1 MYSPSHGHA
10 SALTPTELR
19 SAIVQN
25 PLVMAPE
32 KTVIEAIDHMSQI
45 RSSFPVDRSHQ
56 AARDNV
62 HMEARSS
69 CVLVVENGHILGI
82 FTERDVVRLSARNR
96 AQSGLAL
103 QNMQLRDAM
112 TSPIVTLHESDFT
125 DLFSAANLLQQQH
138 IRHIPILDQGDR
150 LLGIITHESLRHL
163 AHPADL
169 LRFRQVSEVMTTD
182 VACAEPTVSMLAIAA
197 LMADRHISS
206 VLVVQMQAH
215 PTGPPLKMPLGIIT
229 ERDIVQFQSLHLD
242 LQTIPVQ
249 DVMSTPVSTVRPD
262 DSLMV
267 VQQVMEEQQIRRVV
281 VIGNQGEL
289 LGIVT
294 QTSILQALNPL
305 DLYLLAKT
313 LGQRIS
319 QLETEKI
326 ALLEQYTTV
335 LEDRVEKRTLELK
348 TRAEREQQVSTIA
361 VDILTATDLSTLAQ
375 RAAQGGRT
383 LLSCD
388 RLIIWQRQP
397 NGTYC
402 NLADTSRQILF
413 PEVNSPEVNSQKTNL
428 ESDRSVTPATNLDPF
443 LENNL
448 EAYLSQQVEDVH
460 HHLSTHPQIES
471 PLIVP
476 ITYHGQP
483 WGLWSALNLTHP
495 HSWSSEDIGQLE
507 HLSTYL
513 EIALQ
518 RDSVIQ
524 QLHHEREERR
534 RIEAER
540 NRASDRQSTD
550 PLCNNLNLLEN
561 ILDIIVAG
569 YWDWDLQNNQEYLSP
584 GFKRMFGYADHELPN
599 APESWQRLIFAEDL
613 PGVLACLDRHVQSHG
628 AVPYYNEVRY
638 RHKDGSTIWV
648 ICSGQVIEWDSSG
661 QPLRMIGCHVDV
673 TQHKQVEKELRKS
686 AIHLKTAQRIG
697 KLGSWEFDL
706 PTGQVTWSQE
716 VFHIFGR
723 DPKIG
728 TPSFDELQQLIHP
741 DDRNQHRHVVEEA
754 ISAVQPFEVEYRFY
768 RSDRTLGHLQVRGEP
783 ILDASGQLYQLI
795 GTVLDITARKTAEAK
810 LLQTTAQLV
819 ASNQELEAF
828 AYSVSHDLRAPL
840 RAIDGFSMALLE
852 DYGEHFDQDGQDYF
866 HRIRRN
872 ISRMGAL
879 IDDLLSLSRVSRVDM
894 TYDRVD
900 LSVLVREQ
908 SLELQNLDPERH
920 VDVVIA
926 SQAIVAAD
934 TTLMRVAINNL
945 LQNAWKFTGKHTT
958 ARIEFGVLPQ
968 TEDTVYFIRDD
979 GAGFDMTY
987 ANMLF
992 GVFQRLHNTDEFPG
1006 TGIGLATVQRVI
1018 HRHGGRIWAESQV
1031 EQGATFYFTL
1041 PSSPIH
1047 SFLPPCPPNQDL

>member
-1 MYSPSHGHA
+1 MYSHA
-10 SALTPTELR
+10 SALTPAELR

-32 KTVIEAIDHMSQI
+32 MTVMDAIDHMSQI
-45 RSSFPVDRSHQ
+45 RASFPADRSHQ

-62 HMEARSS
+62 HIEARSS
-69 CVLVVENGHILGI
+69 CVLVVEDGHILGI

-96 AQSGLAL
+96 AQTAGLTL
-103 QNMQLRDAM
+103 QNMSLRDAM
-112 TSPIVTLHESDFT
+112 TSPIVTLHEADFT

-169 LRFRQVSEVMTTD
+169 LRFRRVSEVMTTD

-215 PTGPPLKMPLGIIT
+215 LTGPPLKIPLGIIT
-229 ERDIVQFQSLHLD
+229 ERDIVQFQSLHLE

-249 DVMSTPVSTVRPD
+249 DVMSAPVSTVRPE

-267 VQQVMEEQQIRRVV
+267 VQQMMEEQQIRRVV
-281 VIGNQGEL
+281 VTGEQGEL
-289 LGIVT
+289 RGIVT

-305 DLYLLAKT
+305 DLYILAKT

-319 QLETEKI
+319 QLETEKMT
-326 ALLEQYTTV
+326 LLEQYTTV
-335 LEDRVEKRTLELK
+335 LEERVEQRTLELQ

-361 VDILTATDLSTLAQ
+361 AEILTATDLSTLVQ

-388 RLIIWQRQP
+388 RVIIWQRQP
-397 NGTYC
+397 NGAYR
-402 NLADTSRQILF
+402 NLADTSQPLQSESRDD
-413 PEVNSPEVNSQKTNL
+413 NL
-428 ESDRSVTPATNLDPF
+428 ERDRSTAAVMNLDAF
-443 LENNL
+443 LDANL
-448 EAYLSQQVEDVH
+448 DVYLEQQVEDVH
-460 HHLSTHPQIES
+460 HYLSTHPQIQS

-476 ITYHGQP
+476 ITNEGQP
-483 WGLWSALNLTHP
+483 WGLWSALALTHP
-495 HSWSSEDIGQLE
+495 RPWSSEDGGQLE

-513 EIALQ
+513 AIALQ
-518 RDSVIQ
+518 RDNVVQ
-524 QLHHEREERR
+524 QLHHERAERR
-534 RIEAER
+534 RVEAER
-540 NRASDRQSTD
+540 DRAIERQSTAQPCRTLD
-550 PLCNNLNLLEN
+550 LVES
-561 ILDIIVAG
+561 ILDIILAG

-613 PGVLACLDRHVQSHG
+613 PVVLASFDRHVQSHG
-628 AVPYYNEVRY
+628 AVPFYNEVRY

-673 TQHKQVEKELRKS
+673 TQHKQAEEELRKS

-706 PTGQVTWSQE
+706 PTGHVTWSQE
-716 VFHIFGR
+716 VFRIFGR
-723 DPKIG
+723 DPQIG
-728 TPSFDELQQLIHP
+728 TPSFDELQQLLHP
-741 DDRNQHRHVVEEA
+741 DDRDLHRRLVEQA
-754 ISAVQPFEVEYRFY
+754 IATAQPYELEYRFY
-768 RSDRTLGHLQVRGEP
+768 RPDGTLGYLQARGEP
-783 ILDASGQLYQLI
+783 ILDAFDELYQLI
-795 GTVLDITARKTAEAK
+795 GTVLDITDRKAAEAK
-810 LLQTTAQLV
+810 LLQTTAQLLT
-819 ASNQELEAF
+819 SNQELEAF

-852 DYGEHFDQDGQDYF
+852 DYGEQFDQYGKDYF

-872 ISRMGAL
+872 VSRMGSL
-879 IDDLLSLSRVSRVDM
+879 INDLLSLSRVSRLDM
-894 TYDRVD
+894 TYERVD
-900 LSVLVREQ
+900 LSVLMREQ

-920 VDVVIA
+920 VEVVIA
-926 SQAIVAAD
+926 PQAIVAAD

-945 LQNAWKFTGKHTT
+945 LQNAWKFTSQHAT

-1041 PSSPIH
+1041 PNSPIH
-1047 SFLPPCPPNQDL
+1047 SFLPPSPSNPDL